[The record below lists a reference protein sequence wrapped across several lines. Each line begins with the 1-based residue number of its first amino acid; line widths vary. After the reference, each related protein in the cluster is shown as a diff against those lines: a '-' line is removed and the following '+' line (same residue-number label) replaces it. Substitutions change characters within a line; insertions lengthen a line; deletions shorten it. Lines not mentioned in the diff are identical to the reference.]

1 MGNILP
7 PDLRPRTKSLGT
19 HMRTTSASVKTMNL
33 GSPSRTPAKPVVQA
47 MLPRDRLLSALGS
60 PGKPQ
65 STESPQRRMS
75 PVRQQS
81 ATRTAVPS
89 MQPIMAPPASR
100 LARAPISTRRPSLS
114 AGAMPMPT
122 SASHPKMELPRPT
135 AQRERTRSAMHP
147 ADIISA
153 QRQTG
158 LTRPRP
164 EVVTRTA
171 LPASRPAPAVVSS
184 ARTMMP
190 PTSRVALPRPGSAR
204 TGTSILPP
212 TGRAVPAS
220 RAAPGTMGP
229 PARPASFRPTSMAP
243 PPVPTKSLL
252 PPTFSRAAVTSTAR
266 PGLTRP
272 SALTTA
278 PRAFGGDAAQTNRL
292 IRPVASATG
301 GLPKPST
308 RAVPG
313 KMSMAP
319 ISPSKRDTTALKSRA
334 ASTPAE
340 TVARSLIRPTASKS
354 SIPPAGTR
362 PVSGTSALPRPGAS
376 RMPVP
381 SASKLSTGAGA
392 GRRGDSSQLTALKAR
407 IDAAS
412 ARQAVSRRA

>member
-47 MLPRDRLLSALGS
+47 TLPRDRLLSALGS

-65 STESPQRRMS
+65 STGSPQRRMS

-81 ATRTAVPS
+81 TRTAVPS
-89 MQPIMAPPASR
+89 MQPIMAPPTSR

-114 AGAMPMPT
+114 AGALPMPT
-122 SASHPKMELPRPT
+122 SASHPKMELPKPS

-153 QRQTG
+153 QRQIG
-158 LTRPRP
+158 LTKPRP
-164 EVVTRTA
+164 EVASRTA
-171 LPASRPAPAVVSS
+171 LPASKSAPDAVPS
-184 ARTMMP
+184 ARSMMP
-190 PTSRVALPRPGSAR
+190 PPSRAALPRAGSVR
-204 TGTSILPP
+204 TGTSILPSAH
-212 TGRAVPAS
+212 RAVPAS

-243 PPVPTKSLL
+243 PPPPAKQSL
-252 PPTFSRAAVTSTAR
+252 PPTSSRAAVTSTAR

-272 SALTTA
+272 SASTTA
-278 PRAFGGDAAQTNRL
+278 PRAFGGEAAQTNQL
-292 IRPVASATG
+292 ARPVPSATG
-301 GLPKPST
+301 GLPKPSA
-308 RAVPG
+308 RAIPG

-319 ISPSKRDTTALKSRA
+319 ISPSKRETATLKSRA

-340 TVARSLIRPTASKS
+340 TVARSLVRPTASKS
-354 SIPPAGTR
+354 SIPPTGAR
-362 PVSGTSALPRPGAS
+362 PASGTSTLPRPGAS

-381 SASKLSTGAGA
+381 STSKLSTGAA
-392 GRRGDSSQLTALKAR
+392 ASRRGDSSQLTALKAR